1 MTCLSKLSLSLTA
14 QWICSIHTNEKGG
27 MISNDKNEERF
38 IQNVKLKSIMKFEK
52 SNRST
57 LVKDLFPWN
66 ISGMRYDHVT
76 HLDHQGNN

>member
-38 IQNVKLKSIMKFEK
+38 IQKCETKINHEIRKEQQKRFIPME
-52 SNRST
+52 
-57 LVKDLFPWN
+57 
-66 ISGMRYDHVT
+66 
-76 HLDHQGNN
+76 HLWYEI